1 MILRDRPDPVEK
13 LEQEII
19 NKYPYMFELMKVES
33 PHYPI
38 RYGFACDDGWI
49 PLLEILFKGI
59 AELDTE
65 KAVRIFQIKE
75 KFGGLRFYIE
85 FDTKVEYSKAI
96 YNLINKA
103 EEASYNIC
111 ERCGATPA
119 KQTSKGW
126 IKTLCSKCSGEKDEE
141 QDGTS
146 Q

>member
-38 RYGFACDDGWI
+38 RYGFACDNGWM

-65 KAVRIFQIKE
+65 KAVRIFDIKE

-85 FDTKVEYSKAI
+85 FSTSVTKEYSDSI

-103 EEASYNIC
+103 EAASYNIC
-111 ERCGATPA
+111 ERCGASLA
-119 KQTSKGW
+119 K
-126 IKTLCSKCSGEKDEE
+126 
-141 QDGTS
+141 
-146 Q
+146 